1 MFLHVGLDSLVKAK
15 EGKKAKI
22 HDNKC
27 NKKDAFERFESRRQ
41 QYEREWTRRLK
52 EAILSFKRFE

>member
-22 HDNKC
+22 HINRC

-52 EAILSFKRFE
+52 